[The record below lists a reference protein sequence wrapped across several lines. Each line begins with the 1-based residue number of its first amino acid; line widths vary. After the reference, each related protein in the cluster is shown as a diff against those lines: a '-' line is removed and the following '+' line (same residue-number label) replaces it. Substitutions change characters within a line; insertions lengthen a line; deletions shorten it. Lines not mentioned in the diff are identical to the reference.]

1 MQNILFLVEGQT
13 IVLGNATLKVV
24 DITDSNTVK
33 FDVVCQWKYNDTL
46 THSETVAEGGELVY
60 DVSPNYFR
68 LIVRSVVNAAS
79 FSFINIAAD
88 YDKTEDTGNLA
99 LDLGRPLFVKGAS
112 TGTITYTAPL
122 GGKLVITKPS
132 GATLVDT
139 PALAG
144 AHTYTILPSGFDEIG
159 MWKATVMEAGTTPPQ
174 LVKVF
179 RVVALPATYTHVTD
193 IVFRSPSYQSTEDTI
208 LWVQTFKEKLNSELA
223 EVCDHFNV
231 QYTGSSAATNSDQR
245 SFTLRILANLGTS
258 RDAELIMCVIADMLS
273 LINAGSPVGYITT
286 RTSSSTQN
294 KVTFT
299 VADVLALLKA
309 STKTKF
315 DRLYEMPTS
324 VGDIAGIAASEKK
337 LYADVF
343 PSATIDP
350 MANSVN
356 SISTIANTL
365 SITRPNAITQSK
377 TAFMDATRTVE
388 DSVTTAYSVHDVPL
402 EHVTT
407 EVTTT
412 VPGTEVTAQ
421 TGARATNTS
430 MLPSLSSVTSMVK
443 ENWKIAS
450 ILVVLLV
457 IAVIMKAK
465 GKNSMNMV
473 RKKT

>member
-13 IVLGNATLKVV
+13 IVLGNASLKVV

-46 THSETVAEGGELVY
+46 THSETVAEGSELVY

-79 FSFINIAAD
+79 FSFIDIAVD
-88 YDKTEDTGNLA
+88 YDKIEDTGGLT
-99 LDLGRPLFVKGAS
+99 LDLGRPLFVKSAS
-112 TGTITYTAPL
+112 TATITYNAPL

-139 PALAG
+139 PALGG
-144 AHTYTILPSGFDEIG
+144 AHTYTILPAGFDEIG

-179 RVVALPATYTHVTD
+179 RVVALPSAYTHITD

-223 EVCDHFNV
+223 EVCNHFDV
-231 QYTGSSAATNSDQR
+231 QYTGSSAATNADAR
-245 SFTLRILANLGTS
+245 SFTLRILANLDTT
-258 RDAELIMCVIADMLS
+258 RDAEIIMCIIADMLS
-273 LINAGSPVGYITT
+273 LVNAGSPVGYITT
-286 RTSSSTQN
+286 RTASSAQN

-309 STKTKF
+309 STKAKF
-315 DRLYEMPTS
+315 DRLYELPS
-324 VGDIAGIAASEKK
+324 AVGDIAGVATSEKK

-350 MANSVN
+350 MTTSVAT
-356 SISTIANTL
+356 IGTIANTIN
-365 SITRPNAITQSK
+365 ITRPNAITQSK
-377 TAFMDATRTVE
+377 IDFMGATRTVE
-388 DSVTTAYSVHDVPL
+388 DSVTTAYSVHDIPL

-412 VPGTEVTAQ
+412 IPGNEVSTQ
-421 TGARATNTS
+421 TGAVAASTS
-430 MLPSLSSVTSMVK
+430 ILPSLSSVTAMVK
-443 ENWKIAS
+443 DNWKIAT

-457 IAVIMKAK
+457 VAVIMKAK
-465 GKNSMNMV
+465 GKNIMNMV
-473 RKKT
+473 RKKQ